1 VDISNTP
8 SGSIAATNVQAA
20 VNELNAEKAPIA
32 SPSFTG
38 DINSVGPIFTSGTYS
53 YIRTHGADASILTYG
68 LNASILT
75 YGLNAHIQAVG
86 GGNIETNQGQFIGAG
101 TGITGTAASLTAGTV
116 TTINGRITAGANVT
130 ISGAGTAVSPYS
142 IAASGTA
149 YTAGTGLTLTG
160 SVFSVAPNT
169 YATTAQGAK
178 ADTALQPLLNGT
190 TAQYRK
196 ICFLGTSITD
206 AGNSIGGAADSFR
219 MADAGCGHSGWTRH
233 LLHERIVNAPRNNM
247 YGNDMDHGYSGWTL
261 RQLLDGQTWSG
272 GPGFIRPMDD
282 AYAANAD
289 CYVLEGGTNGL
300 AGLTAATIIA
310 QITEYWTWFR
320 SRNKPV
326 IALDILPL
334 GTAYAP
340 WTTSDRDKVMEVNA
354 ALPAIAASLGVTLI
368 PTHPLVGKDV
378 NGFVST
384 DYLWDGVHPS
394 GKFAL
399 AISQALAAVLLPH
412 TVNLPESLIPSH
424 TSALW
429 LNSVSFTP
437 GATRPAPWSHGL
449 GAGVS
454 AAYSAQTDGDG
465 TKWQRVALSGG
476 SGYPGS
482 QISIYLGSGFTVGT
496 TIRGSMR
503 IRGVSAGWDARSLRV
518 NIDCW
523 NGAASYSYAIQ
534 PNNNGTGVYDPV
546 TGLFTTPD
554 FLVPAG
560 TTQIQMI
567 CYLEANAATF
577 DVRQFGMY
585 RLPITPN

>member
-1 VDISNTP
+1 
-8 SGSIAATNVQAA
+8 
-20 VNELNAEKAPIA
+20 
-32 SPSFTG
+32 
-38 DINSVGPIFTSGTYS
+38 
-53 YIRTHGADASILTYG
+53 
-68 LNASILT
+68 
-75 YGLNAHIQAVG
+75 
-86 GGNIETNQGQFIGAG
+86 
-101 TGITGTAASLTAGTV
+101 
-116 TTINGRITAGANVT
+116 
-130 ISGAGTAVSPYS
+130 
-142 IAASGTA
+142 
-149 YTAGTGLTLTG
+149 
-160 SVFSVAPNT
+160 
-169 YATTAQGAK
+169 
-178 ADTALQPLLNGT
+178 
-190 TAQYRK
+190 
-196 ICFLGTSITD
+196 
-206 AGNSIGGAADSFR
+206 
-219 MADAGCGHSGWTRH
+219 
-233 LLHERIVNAPRNNM
+233 M

-261 RQLLDGQTWSG
+261 RQLIDGQTWSG

-289 CYVLEGGTNGL
+289 GYVLEGGTNDIIGQ
-300 AGLTAATIIA
+300 TSATIIS

-326 IALDILPL
+326 IALDVLPL
-334 GTAYAP
+334 GTAYALP
-340 WTTSDRDKVMEVNA
+340 WTNAHRDKVMEVNA
-354 ALPAIAASLGVTLI
+354 ALPAIAASLGVTLV
-368 PTHPLVGKDV
+368 PTHPLVVKDG

-399 AISQALAAVLLPH
+399 AISQAIAAVLQPH